1 MVLNTDSTAIGTIQK
16 NWVREVWKTE
26 RGVNFSKAYTSMYL
40 TTPSLGYHK
49 ALKRIRMMKTKI
61 QLRKYTSTPKN
72 A

>member
-1 MVLNTDSTAIGTIQK
+1 MVLNTDFTAIGTIQQD
-16 NWVREVWKTE
+16 WVRQVWKTE
-26 RGVNFSKAYTSMYL
+26 RGANFLKAYTSTYL
-40 TTPSLGYHK
+40 TTPGLGYHK